1 MNAMEKLDV
10 FKRGHLLTV
19 TIYKITNT
27 FPKTECYNLVSQM
40 QRAAVSIN
48 SNLAEGGAR
57 NTDGEKKHFV
67 GIARGSVAELSYQ
80 LLLAKDLGYIS
91 EEEFNKYNKEINE
104 IRMMLTGLLK
114 KIDSNL

>member
-1 MNAMEKLDV
+1 MNCMEKLDV
-10 FKRGHLLTV
+10 FKRTHLLALD
-19 TIYKITNT
+19 IYKITNG
-27 FPKTECYNLVSQM
+27 FPKSECYNLISQM

-57 NTDGEKKHFV
+57 NTDGEKKLFV
-67 GIARGSVAELSYQ
+67 GIARGSIAELSYQ
-80 LLLAKDLGYIS
+80 ILLAKDLNYIDDKT
-91 EEEFNKYNKEINE
+91 FNRLEKEANE